1 MKEVLATNEIPVE
14 ADLHKFML
22 YSELSFGT
30 ETTIGHRR
38 FVEFY
43 MSAPHSSNVK
53 FAMKHPRL
61 PDG

>member
-1 MKEVLATNEIPVE
+1 MKEVLATDEIPAE
-14 ADLHKFML
+14 ADLHKFTL
-22 YSELSFGT
+22 YRELSFGT
-30 ETTIGHRR
+30 ETAIGYRR

>member
-53 FAMKHPRL
+53 FAMKNPRL